1 MIYSF
6 TLPLQL
12 LDPPPPHVAS
22 FPSYESG
29 GGARSLGHLQL
40 LNDFSQWVTADAE
53 RGIQS
58 GFLPFMEERAL
69 SSCCN
74 SFLRPRHY
82 LAADE
87 TSKSRPCCSEENK
100 ARILLALS
108 SFFCQQAHWT
118 EKGMKQESSMYLYL
132 VPRSL

>member
-53 RGIQS
+53 VFKADSYPLWKKG
-58 GFLPFMEERAL
+58 LYRAVVIP
-69 SSCCN
+69 S
-74 SFLRPRHY
+74 
-82 LAADE
+82 
-87 TSKSRPCCSEENK
+87 
-100 ARILLALS
+100 
-108 SFFCQQAHWT
+108 
-118 EKGMKQESSMYLYL
+118 
-132 VPRSL
+132 